1 MDLRHRRCPVLRLVT
16 ENNYQTKEPIFVIT
30 YQDAP
35 LPKFGDYSTL
45 ALATPGEVVVV
56 AGQMGADAN
65 GEFPTSNGVEQVK
78 ATFANLGTALASAGL
93 GFEHVIGFRTYVV
106 GREMIPEFMQG
117 RKEAFPGIYPS
128 GVYPPNTLL
137 IIGGLVEEDA
147 RVEIE
152 ALAVRPAAAS

>member
-1 MDLRHRRCPVLRLVT
+1 M
-16 ENNYQTKEPIFVIT
+16 IT

-45 ALATPGEVVVV
+45 GLGTPGEVVVV
-56 AGQMGADAN
+56 AGQMGADSTGA
-65 GEFPTSNGVEQVK
+65 FPTSDGAEQVK
-78 ATFANLGTALASAGL
+78 ATFDNLGAALAAAGL
-93 GFEHVIGFRTYVV
+93 GFEHVVGFRTYVV
-106 GREMIPEFMQG
+106 GREMIPEFMKG
-117 RKEAFPGIYPS
+117 RIEKFAEIYPS

-137 IIGGLVEEDA
+137 IIGGLVEEAA

>member
-1 MDLRHRRCPVLRLVT
+1 M
-16 ENNYQTKEPIFVIT
+16 IT

-45 ALATPGEVVVV
+45 GLGTPGEIVVV
-56 AGQMGADAN
+56 AGQMGADSTGAFVATE
-65 GEFPTSNGVEQVK
+65 GAEQVK
-78 ATFANLGTALASAGL
+78 IAFDNLGAALAAAGL

-106 GREMIPEFMQG
+106 GREMIPEFMKG
-117 RKEAFPGIYPS
+117 RIEKFAEIYPA

-137 IIGGLVEEDA
+137 IIGGLVEEEA
-147 RVEIE
+147 LVEIE

>member
-1 MDLRHRRCPVLRLVT
+1 M
-16 ENNYQTKEPIFVIT
+16 IT

-45 ALATPGEVVVV
+45 ALGTPGEVVVV
-56 AGQMGADAN
+56 AGQMGADSD
-65 GEFPTSNGVEQVK
+65 GRFPTSDGAEQVK
-78 ATFANLGTALASAGL
+78 ATYDNLGVALAAAGL
-93 GFEHVIGFRTYVV
+93 GFDNVIGFRTYVV
-106 GREMIPEFMQG
+106 GREMIPEFMAG
-117 RKEAFPGIYPS
+117 RKEKFAEIYPS

-137 IIGGLVEEDA
+137 IIGGLVEEAA

>member
-1 MDLRHRRCPVLRLVT
+1 M
-16 ENNYQTKEPIFVIT
+16 IT
-30 YQDAP
+30 YQDAA

-45 ALATPGEVVVV
+45 GLGTPGEIVVV

-65 GEFPTSNGVEQVK
+65 GEFTTSSGAEQVK
-78 ATFANLGTALASAGL
+78 IAYDNLGVALAAASL

-106 GREMIPEFMQG
+106 GREMIPEFMKG
-117 RKEAFPGIYPS
+117 RKEKFPEIYPS

-137 IIGGLVEEDA
+137 IIGGLVEEA
-147 RVEIE
+147 ALVEIE

>member
-1 MDLRHRRCPVLRLVT
+1 M
-16 ENNYQTKEPIFVIT
+16 IT

-45 ALATPGEVVVV
+45 ASGTPGEVVVV
-56 AGQMGADAN
+56 AGQMGADAD
-65 GEFPTSNGVEQVK
+65 GKFPTSDGAEQVK
-78 ATFANLGTALASAGL
+78 ATFDNLGVALAAAGL
-93 GFEHVIGFRTYVV
+93 GFENVIGFRTYLV
-106 GREMIPEFMQG
+106 GREMIPEFMAG
-117 RKEAFPGIYPS
+117 RKEKFAEIYPS

-137 IIGGLVEEDA
+137 IIGGLVEEAA